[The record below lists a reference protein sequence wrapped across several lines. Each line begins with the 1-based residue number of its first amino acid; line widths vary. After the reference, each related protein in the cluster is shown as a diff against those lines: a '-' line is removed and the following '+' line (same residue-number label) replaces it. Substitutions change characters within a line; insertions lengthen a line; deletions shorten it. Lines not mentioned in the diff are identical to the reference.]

1 MILTLIL
8 EELGYKKQKCQKC
21 GQTFWSIKQRST
33 CGDAPCDEYEFIG
46 NPVTDKQYDLMGI
59 QKKFRD
65 FFASNNH
72 TPIDRYPVLAKRWRN
87 DVFLVGASIYDFQP
101 WVTSGMVRPPAN
113 PLTTAQ
119 PSIRLND
126 VDNVGRTGRHMTC
139 FTMGAHHAFNS
150 ADNQVYWQDDTLRYC
165 HEFLVSIGINPEEI
179 TYIESWW
186 KGGGNEGP
194 SFEICAHGVELAT
207 LVFIQYATTKEGLK
221 EIPLKIVDTGYG
233 LERIAWVSQGTPT
246 AYDATFGSVIEKLTD
261 LSGVELDTEILSENA
276 RIAGMMDIEDI
287 SDLKLLRKKVADKL
301 NLDEEVLRKA
311 TSPMEAIYIVA
322 DHTRCLSFMLAD
334 GIIPSNV
341 KEGYLARLVLRRT
354 VKYMNELGLNE
365 SLSDLMKIQ
374 LDFLS
379 QTYPEI
385 KDNAK
390 HILNITDLEEERYH
404 TTLTKGKNLVKRSI
418 DKLKKD
424 NITSFPT
431 DMLINFYD
439 SNGIPPETVE
449 EICKDYDFDAN
460 IPDNFYTQIAAAHEE
475 EEEEEVEALELDYPP
490 TYLAF
495 YDDLQ
500 QRTFNAKVLGVV
512 DSNKIILDQTI
523 YYPEGGGQPSDEGT
537 ITRADGRV
545 LNITYAE
552 KVNGVVLHHVAKD
565 DIDKLDGIENEEIE
579 GNIDALRRDLLTSNH
594 SATHLIIA
602 SARQVLGKHIWQ
614 AGSQNGIEK
623 TRIDLSHYKRV
634 TVDDLKQIEK
644 LANEYVKQNLP
655 VNIQWYDRT
664 DAEVKY
670 GFKLYQGGIVPGKD
684 IRVVE
689 IPGVDVEACAG
700 THVSSTGDIG
710 IIKVLRTERVQD
722 GVERIEYSV
731 ADAAIDRIQEN
742 DDIIR
747 TSSDVF
753 GVDAEQ
759 LPKTCDRFFN
769 EWKEQQKTIKN
780 LEKQLAEAKISTLQ
794 NDVEEVNGY
803 NLLTQILDADAGQ
816 LREIATNLVEK
827 DQVADLAIVI
837 NNQGNIVAS
846 SNSKVV
852 DKGLKMGDVIKT
864 IGEYLGGRGGGKP
877 NLAQGAGMTQL
888 DKKDEAFDK
897 IKEELNNLN

>member
-1 MILTLIL
+1 MTFEL
-8 EELGYKKQKCQKC
+8 EDLGYKKHVCTKC
-21 GQTFWSIKQRST
+21 GQTFWSIKDRPT

-46 NPVTDKQYDLMGI
+46 NPVTNKQYDLMGI
-59 QKKFRD
+59 QKQFRE
-65 FFASNNH
+65 FFKNNNH

-113 PLTTAQ
+113 PLTIAQ

-126 VDNVGRTGRHMTC
+126 VDNVGRSGRHMTC
-139 FTMGAHHAFNS
+139 FTMGAHHAFNTD
-150 ADNQVYWQDDTLRYC
+150 DNPIYWKEDTLRYC

-179 TYIESWW
+179 SYIESWW

-194 SFEICAHGVELAT
+194 SYEICAHGVELAT
-207 LVFIQYATTKEGLK
+207 LVFIQYKTTKDGLE
-221 EIPLKIVDTGYG
+221 EIPLRIVDTGYG

-246 AYDATFGSVIEKLTD
+246 AYDATFGPVIDKLTD

-276 RIAGMMDIEDI
+276 RIAGMMDLEDI

-301 NLDEEVLRKA
+301 SLDPDLLKKA
-311 TSPMEAIYIVA
+311 TAPMEAIYIVA

-354 VKYMNELGLNE
+354 VKYMNELGLKE
-365 SLSDLMKIQ
+365 SLSDIMKIQ

-385 KDNAK
+385 KDNAA

-424 NITSFPT
+424 NINSFPT

-449 EICKDYDFDAN
+449 SICKEYDFDAN

-475 EEEEEVEALELDYPP
+475 EEEEEVEPLELDYPK

-495 YDDLQ
+495 YDDLT
-500 QRTFNAKVLGVV
+500 QRKFNAKVLGVV

-537 ITRADGRV
+537 ITRADGTV
-545 LNITYAE
+545 LNINYAE
-552 KVNGVVLHHVAKD
+552 KVDGVVLHHVSKE
-565 DIDKLDGIENEEIE
+565 DINKLDGIVDEEVTGE
-579 GNIDALRRDLLTSNH
+579 IDALRRDLLTSNH

-602 SARQVLGKHIWQ
+602 SARKVLGKHIWQ

-623 TRIDLSHYKRV
+623 TRIDLSHYKRI
-634 TVDDLKQIEK
+634 TTDDLKEIEK

-700 THVSSTGDIG
+700 THVQTTGDIG

-722 GVERIEYSV
+722 GVERIEYAV
-731 ADAAIDRIQEN
+731 ADSAINKIQEI
-742 DDIIR
+742 DDILR
-747 TSSDVF
+747 QSSEVF
-753 GVDAEQ
+753 GVDQEQ
-759 LPKTCDRFFN
+759 LPKTCNRFFN
-769 EWKEQQKTIKN
+769 EWKEQQKTIKA
-780 LEKQLAEAKISTLQ
+780 LEKQLADAKVSTLSDNIEQ
-794 NDVEEVNGY
+794 VNGY
-803 NLLTQILDADAGQ
+803 NILTEVIAVNPGQ
-816 LREIATNLVEK
+816 LREIATNMVENDK
-827 DQVADLAIVI
+827 TADMVVLI
-837 NNQGNIVAS
+837 NNEGNIVATANES
-846 SNSKVV
+846 ILEN
-852 DKGLKMGDVIKT
+852 GMKMGDVIKT
-864 IGEYLGGRGGGKP
+864 IGQYLGGRGGGKP

-888 DKKDEAFDK
+888 EKKDQAFQE
-897 IKEELNNLN
+897 IKDTINNW

>member
-1 MILTLIL
+1 MTLIL
-8 EELGYKKQKCQKC
+8 EDLGYKKQKCQKC
-21 GQTFWSIKQRST
+21 GQTFWSIKQRPT

-46 NPVTDKQYDLMGI
+46 NPVTNKQYDLMGI

-65 FFASNNH
+65 FFASNDH

-113 PLTTAQ
+113 PLTIAQ

-139 FTMGAHHAFNS
+139 FTMGAHHAFNTQ
-150 ADNQVYWQDDTLRYC
+150 DNKVYWQDDTLRYC

-207 LVFIQYATTKEGLK
+207 LVFIQYATTKDGLK

-246 AYDATFGSVIEKLTD
+246 AYDATFGPVIDKLTD
-261 LSGVELDTEILSENA
+261 LSGVELDTQILSENA

-301 NLDEEVLRKA
+301 NLDEETLRKA

-365 SLSDLMKIQ
+365 SLSDIMKIQ

-385 KDNAK
+385 KDNAE
-390 HILNITDLEEERYH
+390 HILNITDLEEQRYH
-404 TTLTKGKNLVKRSI
+404 TTLTKGENLVKRSI
-418 DKLKKD
+418 KKLKKE
-424 NITSFPT
+424 NKTSFPT

-439 SNGIPPETVE
+439 SHGIPPETVE
-449 EICKDYDFDAN
+449 NIAQKLDFDAN

-475 EEEEEVEALELDYPP
+475 EEEEEVEPVELDYPK

-500 QRTFNAKVLGVV
+500 QRTFDAKVLGVV
-512 DSNKIILDQTI
+512 DSNKVILDQTI

-537 ITRADGRV
+537 ITRADGTV
-545 LNITYAE
+545 LKVIYAE
-552 KVNGVVLHHVAKD
+552 KIDNIVLHHVAQD
-565 DIDKLDGIENEEIE
+565 DADKLEDIVGEEIS
-579 GNIDALRRDLLTSNH
+579 GQIDALRRDLLTSNH
-594 SATHLIIA
+594 TATHLIIA
-602 SARQVLGKHIWQ
+602 SARKVLGKHIWQ
-614 AGSQNGIEK
+614 AGSQNGIQK
-623 TRIDLSHYKRV
+623 TRIDLSHYKRI

-644 LANEYVKQNLP
+644 LANEYVKMNLP

-700 THVSSTGDIG
+700 THCQTTGDIG
-710 IIKVLRTERVQD
+710 IIKVLKTERVQD
-722 GVERIEYSV
+722 GVERIEYAV
-731 ADAAIDRIQEN
+731 ADAAIDKIQEN
-742 DDIIR
+742 DDLIR
-747 TSSDVF
+747 TSSEIF

-759 LPKTCDRFFN
+759 LPKTCNRFFN

-780 LEKQLAEAKISTLQ
+780 LEIQLAQAKISTISNNVEQ
-794 NDVEEVNGY
+794 VNDYNVITEVLAVNPV
-803 NLLTQILDADAGQ
+803 Q
-816 LREIATNLVEK
+816 LREIALNMIEK
-827 DQVADLAIVI
+827 EQVADLVVLI
-837 NNQGNIVAS
+837 NNEGNIVAAAS
-846 SNSKVV
+846 
-852 DKGLKMGDVIKT
+852 DKIVQQGMKMGDVIKT
-864 IGEYLGGRGGGKP
+864 IGQYLGGRGGGKP
-877 NLAQGAGMTQL
+877 NLAQGAGMTEL
-888 DKKDEAFDK
+888 DKADEAFNA
-897 IKEELNNLN
+897 IKDEINSWN

>member
-1 MILTLIL
+1 MTSIL
-8 EELGYKKQKCQKC
+8 EQLGYKKQKCQKC

-46 NPVTDKQYDLMGI
+46 NPVTDKKYDLMGI
-59 QKKFRD
+59 QRKFRE
-65 FFASNNH
+65 FFANNNH

-113 PLTTAQ
+113 PLTIAQ

-150 ADNQVYWQDDTLRYC
+150 EDNKVYWQDDTLRYC

-194 SFEICAHGVELAT
+194 SYEICAHGVELAT
-207 LVFIQYATTKEGLK
+207 LVFIQYATTKDGLK

-246 AYDATFGSVIEKLTD
+246 AYDAAFGPIIEQLTD
-261 LSGVELDTEILSENA
+261 ISGVELDTQILSENA

-287 SDLKLLRKKVADKL
+287 SDLNLLRKKVAEKL
-301 NLDEEVLRKA
+301 NLDEDVLRRA

-365 SLSDLMKIQ
+365 SLSDIMKMQ
-374 LDFLS
+374 VDYLS
-379 QTYPEI
+379 KTYPEI
-385 KDNAK
+385 KDNSQ

-404 TTLTKGKNLVKRSI
+404 TTLTKGENLVKRSI
-418 DKLKKD
+418 KKLQKENK
-424 NITSFPT
+424 NSFPT

-439 SNGIPPETVE
+439 SHGIPPETVE
-449 EICKDYDFDAN
+449 SISKKYDFDAN

-475 EEEEEVEALELDYPP
+475 EKEEEKEQIELDYPK

-495 YDDLQ
+495 YDDLT
-500 QRTFNAKVLGVV
+500 QRKFNAKVLGVH

-523 YYPEGGGQPSDEGT
+523 YYPEGGGQPSDEGI
-537 ITRADGRV
+537 ITRADGSQ
-545 LNITYAE
+545 LNIIYAE
-552 KVNGVVLHHVAKD
+552 KVNDVVLHHVAED
-565 DIDKLDGIENEEIE
+565 DIDKLDGIVGEEISGE
-579 GNIDALRRDLLTSNH
+579 IDALRRDLLTSNH
-594 SATHLIIA
+594 TATHVIIA
-602 SARQVLGKHIWQ
+602 SARKVLGKHIWQ

-623 TRIDLSHYKRV
+623 TRLDLSHYKRI
-634 TVDDLKQIEK
+634 TTDNLKQIER
-644 LANEYVKQNLP
+644 LANSYVKQNIP

-670 GFKLYQGGIVPGKD
+670 GFRLYQGGTVPGKD

-700 THVSSTGDIG
+700 THCQTTGDIG
-710 IIKVLRTERVQD
+710 IIKILRTERVQD
-722 GVERIEYSV
+722 GVERLEYAV
-731 ADAAIDRIQEN
+731 ADSAIDKIQEI
-742 DDIIR
+742 DDILR
-747 TSSDVF
+747 NSSEIF
-753 GVDAEQ
+753 GVDQEQ
-759 LPKTCDRFFN
+759 LPKTCNRFFT
-769 EWKEQQKTIKN
+769 EWKEQQKTIKQ
-780 LEKQLAEAKISTLQ
+780 LEKQLAESKISSIGDNIENL
-794 NDVEEVNGY
+794 NGY
-803 NLLTQILDADAGQ
+803 NILLDILEVNPGQ
-816 LREIATNLVEK
+816 LREIATNLTEK
-827 DQVADLAIVI
+827 DQAADLVVLI
-837 NNQGNIVAS
+837 NNEGNIVAS
-846 SNSKVV
+846 SNQKIV
-852 DKGLKMGDVIKT
+852 DSGLKMGDVINS

-877 NLAQGAGMTQL
+877 TLAQGAGMTQL
-888 DKKDEAFDK
+888 DKKEEAFNSIRD
-897 IKEELNNLN
+897 IINNW

>member
-1 MILTLIL
+1 MTFEL
-8 EELGYKKQKCQKC
+8 EDLGFKKQVCSKC
-21 GQTFWSIKQRST
+21 GQTFWSIKQRAT

-46 NPVTDKQYDLMGI
+46 NPVTNKQFDLMGI
-59 QKKFRD
+59 QKQFRE
-65 FFASNNH
+65 FFKNNNH

-113 PLTTAQ
+113 PLTIAQ

-126 VDNVGRTGRHMTC
+126 VDNVGRSGRHMTC

-150 ADNQVYWQDDTLRYC
+150 DDNPIYWKDQTLRYC
-165 HEFLVSIGINPEEI
+165 FEFLVSIGINPEEI
-179 TYIESWW
+179 SYIESWW

-194 SFEICAHGVELAT
+194 SYEICAHGVELAT
-207 LVFIQYATTKEGLK
+207 LVFIQYATTKDGLK
-221 EIPLKIVDTGYG
+221 EIPLRIVDTGYG

-246 AYDATFGSVIEKLTD
+246 AYDATFGPVIDKLTD
-261 LSGVELDTEILSENA
+261 LSGVELNTEILSENA
-276 RIAGMMDIEDI
+276 RIAGMMDLEDI

-301 NLDEEVLRKA
+301 SLDPELLKKETA
-311 TSPMEAIYIVA
+311 PMEAIYIVA

-365 SLSDLMKIQ
+365 SLSDIMKIQ

-385 KDNAK
+385 KDNAA

-449 EICKDYDFDAN
+449 SICKEYDFDAN

-475 EEEEEVEALELDYPP
+475 EEEEEAEPLELDYPQ
-490 TYLAF
+490 TKLAF

-500 QRTFNAKVLGVV
+500 QREFNAKVLGVE

-537 ITRADGRV
+537 LTRADGTV
-545 LNITYAE
+545 LNVTYAE
-552 KVNGVVLHHVAKD
+552 KVDGVVLHHVAKD
-565 DIDKLDGIENEEIE
+565 DVDKLEGIVGEEIT
-579 GNIDALRRDLLTSNH
+579 GAIDALRRDLLTSNH

-602 SARQVLGKHIWQ
+602 SARKVLGKHIWQ

-623 TRIDLSHYKRV
+623 TRIDLSHYKRI
-634 TVDDLKQIEK
+634 TVDDLKEIER

-700 THVSSTGDIG
+700 THVQTTGDVG

-722 GVERIEYSV
+722 GVERIEYAV
-731 ADAAIDRIQEN
+731 ADSAINKIQEI
-742 DDIIR
+742 DDILR
-747 TSSDVF
+747 ESSDVF

-759 LPKTCDRFFN
+759 LPKTCNRFFN
-769 EWKEQQKTIKN
+769 EWKEQQKTIKA
-780 LEKQLAEAKISTLQ
+780 LEKQLAEAKISSLQ

-803 NLLTQILDADAGQ
+803 RLLTQVLDADAGQ
-816 LREIATNLVEK
+816 LREIATNLIEK
-827 DQVADLAIVI
+827 DKVADLAIVI
-837 NNQGNIVAS
+837 NNDGNIVAS
-846 SNSKVV
+846 ANESILDN
-852 DKGLKMGDVIKT
+852 GMKMGDVIKLV
-864 IGEYLGGRGGGKP
+864 GEYLGGRGGGKP

-888 DKKDEAFDK
+888 DKRDEAFQAVKDQ
-897 IKEELNNLN
+897 ISAW

>member
-1 MILTLIL
+1 MTFEL
-8 EELGYKKQKCQKC
+8 EDLGFKKQVCSKC
-21 GQTFWSIKQRST
+21 GQTFWSIKERST

-46 NPVTDKQYDLMGI
+46 NPVTNKQFDLMGI
-59 QKKFRD
+59 QKQFRE
-65 FFASNNH
+65 FFKNNNH

-113 PLTTAQ
+113 PLTIAQ

-126 VDNVGRTGRHMTC
+126 VDNVGRSGRHMTC
-139 FTMGAHHAFNS
+139 FTMGAHHAFNT
-150 ADNQVYWQDDTLRYC
+150 DENPIYWKDQTLRYC
-165 HEFLVSIGINPEEI
+165 FEFLVSIGINPEEI
-179 TYIESWW
+179 SYIESWW

-194 SFEICAHGVELAT
+194 SYEICAHGVELAT

-221 EIPLKIVDTGYG
+221 EIPLRIVDTGYG

-246 AYDATFGSVIEKLTD
+246 AYDATFGPVIDKLTD
-261 LSGVELDTEILSENA
+261 LSGVELNTEILSENA
-276 RIAGMMDIEDI
+276 KIAGMMDLEDI

-301 NLDEEVLRKA
+301 SLDPEVLKKETA
-311 TSPMEAIYIVA
+311 PMEAIYIVA

-354 VKYMNELGLNE
+354 VKYMNELGLKE
-365 SLSDLMKIQ
+365 SLSDIMKIQ

-385 KDNAK
+385 KDNAA

-449 EICKDYDFDAN
+449 SICNDYNFDAN

-475 EEEEEVEALELDYPP
+475 EDEEEVEPLELDYPQ

-495 YDDLQ
+495 YDDLT
-500 QRTFNAKVLGVV
+500 QRDFKAKVLGVE

-545 LNITYAE
+545 INITYAE
-552 KVNGVVLHHVAKD
+552 KVDGVVLHHVAKED
-565 DIDKLDGIENEEIE
+565 VDKLDAIEGEEIT
-579 GNIDALRRDLLTSNH
+579 GAIDALRRDLLTSNH

-602 SARQVLGKHIWQ
+602 SARKVLGKHIWQ

-623 TRIDLSHYKRV
+623 TRIDLSHYKRI
-634 TVDDLKQIEK
+634 TVDDLKEIEK

-700 THVSSTGDIG
+700 THVQTTGDVG

-722 GVERIEYSV
+722 GVERIEFAV
-731 ADAAIDRIQEN
+731 ADSAINKIQEI
-742 DDIIR
+742 DDILR
-747 TSSDVF
+747 ESSEVF

-759 LPKTCDRFFN
+759 LPKTCNRFFN
-769 EWKEQQKTIKN
+769 EWKEQQKTIKA
-780 LEKQLAEAKISTLQ
+780 LEKQLAEAKISSLQ
-794 NDVEEVNGY
+794 DNVEEVNSY
-803 NLLTQILDADAGQ
+803 KLLTQIIDADAGQ

-827 DQVADLAIVI
+827 DKVADMAVVI

-846 SNSKVV
+846 ANQSIV
-852 DKGLKMGDVIKT
+852 DNGLKMGDAIKT

-888 DKKDEAFDK
+888 DKKEEAFQA
-897 IKEELNNLN
+897 IKDIINGW

>member
-1 MILTLIL
+1 MTFEL
-8 EELGYKKQKCQKC
+8 EDLGFKKHVCTKC
-21 GQTFWSIKQRST
+21 GQTFWSIKERST

-46 NPVTDKQYDLMGI
+46 NPVTNKQYDLMGI
-59 QKKFRD
+59 QKQFKE
-65 FFASNNH
+65 FFKNNNH

-87 DVFLVGASIYDFQP
+87 DVFLVGATIYNFQP

-113 PLTTAQ
+113 PLTIAQ

-126 VDNVGRTGRHMTC
+126 VDNVGRSGRHMTC

-150 ADNQVYWQDDTLRYC
+150 DDNQIYWKDQTLRYC
-165 HEFLVSIGINPEEI
+165 YEFLVSIGINPEEI

-194 SFEICAHGVELAT
+194 SYEICAHGVELAT
-207 LVFIQYATTKEGLK
+207 LVFIQYKTTKDGLE
-221 EIPLKIVDTGYG
+221 EIPLRIVDTGYG

-246 AYDATFGSVIEKLTD
+246 AYDATFGPVIEKLTD

-276 RIAGMMDIEDI
+276 RIAGMMDLEDI
-287 SDLKLLRKKVADKL
+287 SDLKLLRKKVAKKL
-301 NLDEEVLRKA
+301 SLDPEVLKEA
-311 TSPMEAIYIVA
+311 TAPMEAIYIVA

-354 VKYMNELGLNE
+354 VKYMNELGLKE
-365 SLSDLMKIQ
+365 SLSDIMKIQ

-379 QTYPEI
+379 KTYPEI
-385 KDNAK
+385 KDNAE

-404 TTLTKGKNLVKRSI
+404 TTLTKGRNLVKRSI
-418 DKLKKD
+418 EKLKKEGK
-424 NITSFPT
+424 TSFPT

-449 EICKDYDFDAN
+449 SICKDYDFDAN
-460 IPDNFYTQIAAAHEE
+460 IPDNFYTQIAEAHEE
-475 EEEEEVEALELDYPP
+475 EDEEEAVPLELDYPQ

-500 QRTFNAKVLGVV
+500 QREFKAKVLGVE
-512 DSNKIILDQTI
+512 DSNKIVLDQTI

-537 ITRADGRV
+537 ITRADGTV
-545 LNITYAE
+545 ININYAE
-552 KVNGVVLHHVAKD
+552 KVDGIVLHHVAKD
-565 DIDKLDGIENEEIE
+565 DIDKLDGITGEEVT
-579 GNIDALRRDLLTSNH
+579 GAIDALRRDLLTSNH

-602 SARQVLGKHIWQ
+602 SARKVLGKHIWQ
-614 AGSQNGIEK
+614 AGSQNNIEK
-623 TRIDLSHYKRV
+623 TRIDLSHYKRI
-634 TVDDLKQIEK
+634 TTDDLKEIER
-644 LANEYVKQNLP
+644 LANGYVKENLP
-655 VNIQWYDRT
+655 VNIKWYDRT
-664 DAEVKY
+664 DAEIKY
-670 GFKLYQGGIVPGKD
+670 GFKLYQGGVVPGKD
-684 IRVVE
+684 IRVVQ

-700 THVSSTGDIG
+700 THVQTTGDIG

-722 GVERIEYSV
+722 GVERIEYAVS
-731 ADAAIDRIQEN
+731 DSAINKIQEI
-742 DDIIR
+742 DDILR
-747 TSSDVF
+747 ESSNIF
-753 GVDAEQ
+753 GVDQEQ
-759 LPKTCDRFFN
+759 LPKTCNRFFN

-794 NDVEEVNGY
+794 NEVEEVNGY
-803 NLLTQILDADAGQ
+803 KLLTQIIEADAGQ

-827 DQVADLAIVI
+827 DKVADMAIVI

-846 SNSKVV
+846 ATDTVV
-852 DKGLKMGDVIKT
+852 ENGLKMGDAIKT
-864 IGEYLGGRGGGKP
+864 VGEYLGGRGGGKP

-888 DKKDEAFDK
+888 DKKEEAFQA
-897 IKEELNNLN
+897 IKDIVNSW

>member
-1 MILTLIL
+1 
-8 EELGYKKQKCQKC
+8 
-21 GQTFWSIKQRST
+21 
-33 CGDAPCDEYEFIG
+33 
-46 NPVTDKQYDLMGI
+46 
-59 QKKFRD
+59 
-65 FFASNNH
+65 
-72 TPIDRYPVLAKRWRN
+72 
-87 DVFLVGASIYDFQP
+87 
-101 WVTSGMVRPPAN
+101 
-113 PLTTAQ
+113 
-119 PSIRLND
+119 
-126 VDNVGRTGRHMTC
+126 
-139 FTMGAHHAFNS
+139 MGAHHAFNTD
-150 ADNQVYWQDDTLRYC
+150 DNPIYWKEDTLRYC

-179 TYIESWW
+179 SYIESWW

-194 SFEICAHGVELAT
+194 SYEICAHGVELAT
-207 LVFIQYATTKEGLK
+207 LVFIQYKTTKDGLE
-221 EIPLKIVDTGYG
+221 EIPLRIVDTGYG

-246 AYDATFGSVIEKLTD
+246 AYDATFGPVIDKLTD

-276 RIAGMMDIEDI
+276 RIAGMMDLEDI

-301 NLDEEVLRKA
+301 SLDPDLLKKA
-311 TSPMEAIYIVA
+311 TAPMEAIYIVA

-354 VKYMNELGLNE
+354 VKYMNELGLKE
-365 SLSDLMKIQ
+365 SLSDIMKIQ

-385 KDNAK
+385 KDNAA

-424 NITSFPT
+424 NINSFPT

-449 EICKDYDFDAN
+449 SICKEYDFDAN

-475 EEEEEVEALELDYPP
+475 EEEEEVEPLELDYPK

-495 YDDLQ
+495 YDDLT
-500 QRTFNAKVLGVV
+500 QRKFNAKVLGVV

-537 ITRADGRV
+537 ITRADGTV
-545 LNITYAE
+545 LNINYAE
-552 KVNGVVLHHVAKD
+552 KVDGVVLHHVSKE
-565 DIDKLDGIENEEIE
+565 DINKLDGIVDEEVTGE
-579 GNIDALRRDLLTSNH
+579 IDALRRDLLTSNH

-602 SARQVLGKHIWQ
+602 SARKVLGKHIWQ

-623 TRIDLSHYKRV
+623 TRIDLSHYKRI
-634 TVDDLKQIEK
+634 TTDDLKEIEK

-700 THVSSTGDIG
+700 THVQTTGDIG

-722 GVERIEYSV
+722 GVERIEYAV
-731 ADAAIDRIQEN
+731 ADSAINKIQEI
-742 DDIIR
+742 DDILR
-747 TSSDVF
+747 QSSEVF
-753 GVDAEQ
+753 GVDQEQ
-759 LPKTCDRFFN
+759 LPKTCNRFFN
-769 EWKEQQKTIKN
+769 EWKEQQKTIKA
-780 LEKQLAEAKISTLQ
+780 LEKQLADAKVSTLSDNIEQ
-794 NDVEEVNGY
+794 VNGY
-803 NLLTQILDADAGQ
+803 NILTEVIAVNPGQ
-816 LREIATNLVEK
+816 LREIATNMVENDK
-827 DQVADLAIVI
+827 TADMVVLI
-837 NNQGNIVAS
+837 NNEGNIVATANES
-846 SNSKVV
+846 ILEN
-852 DKGLKMGDVIKT
+852 GMKMGDVIKT
-864 IGEYLGGRGGGKP
+864 IGQYLGGRGGGKP

-888 DKKDEAFDK
+888 DKKDQAFQE
-897 IKEELNNLN
+897 IKDTINNW

>member
-1 MILTLIL
+1 MTFEL
-8 EELGYKKQKCQKC
+8 EDLGFKKQVCSKC
-21 GQTFWSIKQRST
+21 GQTFWSIKERST

-46 NPVTDKQYDLMGI
+46 NPVTNKQFDLMGI
-59 QKKFRD
+59 QKQFRE
-65 FFASNNH
+65 FFKNNNH

-113 PLTTAQ
+113 PLTIAQ

-126 VDNVGRTGRHMTC
+126 VDNVGRSGRHMTC
-139 FTMGAHHAFNS
+139 FTMGAHHAFNT
-150 ADNQVYWQDDTLRYC
+150 DENPIYWKDQTLRYC
-165 HEFLVSIGINPEEI
+165 FEFLVSIGINPEEI
-179 TYIESWW
+179 SYIESWW

-194 SFEICAHGVELAT
+194 SYEICAHGVELAT

-221 EIPLKIVDTGYG
+221 EIPLRIVDTGYG

-246 AYDATFGSVIEKLTD
+246 AYDATFGPVIDKLTD
-261 LSGVELDTEILSENA
+261 LSGVELNTEILSENA
-276 RIAGMMDIEDI
+276 KIAGMMDLEDI

-301 NLDEEVLRKA
+301 SLDPEVLKKETA
-311 TSPMEAIYIVA
+311 PMEAIYIVA

-354 VKYMNELGLNE
+354 VKYMNELGLKE
-365 SLSDLMKIQ
+365 SLSDIMKIQ

-385 KDNAK
+385 KDNAA

-449 EICKDYDFDAN
+449 SICKDYDFDAN

-475 EEEEEVEALELDYPP
+475 EDEEEVEPLELDYPQ

-495 YDDLQ
+495 YDDLT
-500 QRTFNAKVLGVV
+500 QRDFKAKVLGVE

-545 LNITYAE
+545 INITYAE
-552 KVNGVVLHHVAKD
+552 KVDGVVLHHVAKED
-565 DIDKLDGIENEEIE
+565 VDKLDAIEGEEIT
-579 GNIDALRRDLLTSNH
+579 GAIDALRRDLLTSNH

-602 SARQVLGKHIWQ
+602 SARKVLGKHIWQ

-623 TRIDLSHYKRV
+623 TRIDLSHYKRI
-634 TVDDLKQIEK
+634 TVDDLKEIEK

-700 THVSSTGDIG
+700 THVQTTGDVG

-722 GVERIEYSV
+722 GVERIEFAV
-731 ADAAIDRIQEN
+731 ADSAINKIQEI
-742 DDIIR
+742 DDILR
-747 TSSDVF
+747 ESSEVF

-759 LPKTCDRFFN
+759 LPKTCNRFFN
-769 EWKEQQKTIKN
+769 EWKEQQKTIKA
-780 LEKQLAEAKISTLQ
+780 LEKQLAEAKISSLQ
-794 NDVEEVNGY
+794 DNVEEVNSY
-803 NLLTQILDADAGQ
+803 KLLTQIIDADAGQ

-827 DQVADLAIVI
+827 DKVADMAVVI

-846 SNSKVV
+846 ANQSIV
-852 DKGLKMGDVIKT
+852 DNGLKMGDAIKT

-888 DKKDEAFDK
+888 DKKEEAFQA
-897 IKEELNNLN
+897 IKDIINGW

>member
-1 MILTLIL
+1 MTFEL
-8 EELGYKKQKCQKC
+8 EDLGYKKHVCTKC
-21 GQTFWSIKQRST
+21 GQTFWSIKDRAT

-46 NPVTDKQYDLMGI
+46 NPVTNKQYDLMGI
-59 QKKFRD
+59 QKQFRE
-65 FFASNNH
+65 FFKNNNH

-113 PLTTAQ
+113 PLTIAQ

-126 VDNVGRTGRHMTC
+126 VDNVGRSGRHMTC

-150 ADNQVYWQDDTLRYC
+150 DDNPIYWKEDTLRYC

-179 TYIESWW
+179 SYIESWW

-194 SFEICAHGVELAT
+194 SYEICAHGVELAT
-207 LVFIQYATTKEGLK
+207 LVFIQYKTTKDGLE
-221 EIPLKIVDTGYG
+221 EIPLRIVDTGYG

-246 AYDATFGSVIEKLTD
+246 AYDATFGPVIDKLTD

-276 RIAGMMDIEDI
+276 RIAGMMDLEDI

-301 NLDEEVLRKA
+301 SLDPDVLKKA
-311 TSPMEAIYIVA
+311 TAPMEAIYIVA

-354 VKYMNELGLNE
+354 VKYMNELGLKE
-365 SLSDLMKIQ
+365 SLSDIMKIQ

-385 KDNAK
+385 KDNAA

-424 NITSFPT
+424 NINSFPT

-449 EICKDYDFDAN
+449 NICKEYDFDAN

-475 EEEEEVEALELDYPP
+475 EEEEEIEPLELDYPK

-495 YDDLQ
+495 YDDLT
-500 QRTFNAKVLGVV
+500 QRKFNAKVLGVV

-537 ITRADGRV
+537 ITRADGTV
-545 LNITYAE
+545 LNVNYAE
-552 KVNGVVLHHVAKD
+552 KVDGVVLHHVAKE
-565 DIDKLDGIENEEIE
+565 DIDKLDGIIDEEITGE
-579 GNIDALRRDLLTSNH
+579 IDALRRDLLTSNH

-602 SARQVLGKHIWQ
+602 SARKVLGKHIWQ

-623 TRIDLSHYKRV
+623 TRIDLSHYKRI
-634 TVDDLKQIEK
+634 TTDDLKEIEK

-700 THVSSTGDIG
+700 THVQTTGDIG

-722 GVERIEYSV
+722 GVERIEYAV
-731 ADAAIDRIQEN
+731 ADSAINKIQEI
-742 DDIIR
+742 DDILR
-747 TSSDVF
+747 QSSEVF
-753 GVDAEQ
+753 GVDQEQ
-759 LPKTCDRFFN
+759 LPKTCNRFFN
-769 EWKEQQKTIKN
+769 EWKEQQKTIKS
-780 LEKQLAEAKISTLQ
+780 LEKQLADAKVSSLSDNIEQ
-794 NDVEEVNGY
+794 VNGY
-803 NLLTQILDADAGQ
+803 NILTEVIAVNPGQ
-816 LREIATNLVEK
+816 LREIATNLVENDK
-827 DQVADLAIVI
+827 TADMVVLI
-837 NNQGNIVAS
+837 NNEGNIVATANES
-846 SNSKVV
+846 ILDN
-852 DKGLKMGDVIKT
+852 GMKMGDVIKT
-864 IGEYLGGRGGGKP
+864 IGQYLGGRGGGKP

-888 DKKDEAFDK
+888 DKKDQAFQE
-897 IKEELNNLN
+897 IKDIINNW

>member
-1 MILTLIL
+1 MTFEL
-8 EELGYKKQKCQKC
+8 EDLGFKKHVCSKC
-21 GQTFWSIKQRST
+21 GQTFWSIKDRLT

-46 NPVTDKQYDLMGI
+46 NPVTNKQYDLMGI
-59 QKKFRD
+59 QKKFRE
-65 FFASNNH
+65 FFANNNH

-113 PLTTAQ
+113 PLTIAQ

-126 VDNVGRTGRHMTC
+126 VDNVGRSGRHMTC

-150 ADNQVYWQDDTLRYC
+150 DDNPIYWKDQTLRYC
-165 HEFLVSIGINPEEI
+165 FEFLVSIGINPEEI

-194 SFEICAHGVELAT
+194 SYEICAHGVELAT
-207 LVFIQYATTKEGLK
+207 LVFIQYATTKDGLK
-221 EIPLKIVDTGYG
+221 DIPLRIVDTGYG

-246 AYDATFGSVIEKLTD
+246 AYDATFGPVIDNLTD
-261 LSGVELDTEILSENA
+261 ISGVELNTEILSENA
-276 RIAGMMDIEDI
+276 RIAGMMDLEDI

-301 NLDEEVLRKA
+301 SLDPEVLKKETA
-311 TSPMEAIYIVA
+311 PMEAIYIVA

-354 VKYMNELGLNE
+354 VKYMNELGLKE
-365 SLSDLMKIQ
+365 SLSDIMKLQ

-379 QTYPEI
+379 KTYPEI
-385 KDNAK
+385 KDNAA

-404 TTLTKGKNLVKRSI
+404 TTLTKGRNMVKRSI
-418 DKLKKD
+418 KNLKKD

-439 SNGIPPETVE
+439 SHGIPPETVE
-449 EICKDYDFDAN
+449 SISKELDFDAN

-475 EEEEEVEALELDYPP
+475 EEEDEAVPLELDYPE
-490 TYLAF
+490 TKLAF

-500 QRTFNAKVLGVV
+500 QRQFNAKVLGVE

-545 LNITYAE
+545 LKITYAE
-552 KVNGVVLHHVAKD
+552 KVDGVVLHHVAKED
-565 DIDKLDGIENEEIE
+565 VDRLDGIEGEEVS
-579 GNIDALRRDLLTSNH
+579 GAIDALRRDLLTSNH

-602 SARQVLGKHIWQ
+602 SARKVLGKHIWQ
-614 AGSQNGIEK
+614 AGSQNGIQK
-623 TRIDLSHYKRV
+623 TRIDLSHYKRI
-634 TVDDLKQIEK
+634 TVDDLKEIEK

-700 THVSSTGDIG
+700 THVQTTGDVG

-722 GVERIEYSV
+722 GVERIEYAV
-731 ADAAIDRIQEN
+731 ADSAIDKIQEV
-742 DDIIR
+742 DDILR
-747 TSSDVF
+747 ESSEVF
-753 GVDAEQ
+753 GVDADQ
-759 LPKTCDRFFN
+759 LPKTCNRFFN
-769 EWKEQQKTIKN
+769 EWKEQQKTIKA
-780 LEKQLAEAKISTLQ
+780 LEKQLAEAKISSLQ
-794 NDVEEVNGY
+794 NNVEQVNGY
-803 NLLTQILDADAGQ
+803 RVLTEILEADAGQ
-816 LREIATNLVEK
+816 LREIATNIIEK
-827 DQVADLAIVI
+827 DQTADIVVVL
-837 NNQGNIVAS
+837 NNDGNIVAS
-846 SNSKVV
+846 AN
-852 DKGLKMGDVIKT
+852 DKILDHGMVMGDVIKT
-864 IGEYLGGRGGGKP
+864 IGQYLGGRGGGKP

-888 DKKDEAFDK
+888 DKKDDAFQA
-897 IKEELNNLN
+897 IKDQINSWK

>member
-1 MILTLIL
+1 MTFEL
-8 EELGYKKQKCQKC
+8 EDLGFKKQVCSKC
-21 GQTFWSIKQRST
+21 GQTFWSIKQRAT

-46 NPVTDKQYDLMGI
+46 NPVTNKQFDLMGI
-59 QKKFRD
+59 QKQFRE
-65 FFASNNH
+65 FFKNNNH

-113 PLTTAQ
+113 PLTIAQ

-126 VDNVGRTGRHMTC
+126 VDNVGRSGRHMTC

-150 ADNQVYWQDDTLRYC
+150 DDNPIYWKDQTLRYC
-165 HEFLVSIGINPEEI
+165 FEFLVSIGINPEEI
-179 TYIESWW
+179 SYIESWW

-194 SFEICAHGVELAT
+194 SYEICAHGVELAT
-207 LVFIQYATTKEGLK
+207 LVFIQYATTKDGLK
-221 EIPLKIVDTGYG
+221 EIPLRIVDTGYG

-246 AYDATFGSVIEKLTD
+246 AYDATFGPVIDKLTD
-261 LSGVELDTEILSENA
+261 LSGVELNTEILSENA
-276 RIAGMMDIEDI
+276 RIAGMMDLEDI

-301 NLDEEVLRKA
+301 SLDPELLKKETA
-311 TSPMEAIYIVA
+311 PMEAIYIVA

-365 SLSDLMKIQ
+365 SLSDIMKIQ

-385 KDNAK
+385 KDNAA

-449 EICKDYDFDAN
+449 SICKEYDFDAN

-475 EEEEEVEALELDYPP
+475 EEEEEAEPLELDYPQ
-490 TYLAF
+490 TKLAF

-500 QRTFNAKVLGVV
+500 QREFNAKVLGVE

-537 ITRADGRV
+537 LTRADGTV
-545 LNITYAE
+545 LNVTYAE
-552 KVNGVVLHHVAKD
+552 KVDGVVLHHVAKD
-565 DIDKLDGIENEEIE
+565 DVDKLEGIVGEEIT
-579 GNIDALRRDLLTSNH
+579 GAIDALRRDLLTSNR

-602 SARQVLGKHIWQ
+602 SARKVLGKHIWQ

-623 TRIDLSHYKRV
+623 TRIDLSHYKRI
-634 TVDDLKQIEK
+634 TVDDLKEIER

-700 THVSSTGDIG
+700 THVQTTGDVG

-722 GVERIEYSV
+722 GVERIEYAV
-731 ADAAIDRIQEN
+731 ADSAINKIQEI
-742 DDIIR
+742 DDILR
-747 TSSDVF
+747 ESSDVF

-759 LPKTCDRFFN
+759 LPKTCNRFFN
-769 EWKEQQKTIKN
+769 EWKEQQKTIKA
-780 LEKQLAEAKISTLQ
+780 LEKQLAEAKISSLQ

-803 NLLTQILDADAGQ
+803 RLLTQVLDADAGQ
-816 LREIATNLVEK
+816 LREIATNLIEK
-827 DQVADLAIVI
+827 DKVADLAIVI
-837 NNQGNIVAS
+837 NNDGNIVAS
-846 SNSKVV
+846 ANESILDN
-852 DKGLKMGDVIKT
+852 GMKMGDVIKLV
-864 IGEYLGGRGGGKP
+864 GEYLGGRGGGKP

-888 DKKDEAFDK
+888 DKRDEAFQAVKDQ
-897 IKEELNNLN
+897 ISAW

>member
-1 MILTLIL
+1 MTFEL
-8 EELGYKKQKCQKC
+8 EDLGFKKHVCSKC
-21 GQTFWSIKQRST
+21 GQTFWSIKDRTT

-46 NPVTDKQYDLMGI
+46 NPVTNKQYDLMGI
-59 QKKFRD
+59 QKQFKE
-65 FFASNNH
+65 FFKNNNH

-87 DVFLVGASIYDFQP
+87 DVFLVGATIYNFQP

-113 PLTTAQ
+113 PLTIAQ

-126 VDNVGRTGRHMTC
+126 VDNVGRSGRHMTC

-150 ADNQVYWQDDTLRYC
+150 DDNQIYWKDQTLRYC
-165 HEFLVSIGINPEEI
+165 FEFLVSIGINPEEI

-194 SFEICAHGVELAT
+194 SYEICAHGVELAT
-207 LVFIQYATTKEGLK
+207 LVFIQYKTTKNGL
-221 EIPLKIVDTGYG
+221 EDIPLRIVDTGYG

-246 AYDATFGSVIEKLTD
+246 AYDATFGPVIEKLTD

-276 RIAGMMDIEDI
+276 RIAGMMDLEDI

-301 NLDEEVLRKA
+301 SLDPDVLKDA
-311 TSPMEAIYIVA
+311 TAPMEAIYIVA

-354 VKYMNELGLNE
+354 VKYMNELGLKE
-365 SLSDLMKIQ
+365 SLSDIMKIQ

-385 KDNAK
+385 KDNAE

-404 TTLTKGKNLVKRSI
+404 TTLTKGRNLVKRSI
-418 DKLKKD
+418 DKLKKEGQ
-424 NITSFPT
+424 NSFPT

-449 EICKDYDFDAN
+449 SICNEYDFDAN

-475 EEEEEVEALELDYPP
+475 DEEEEVQALELDYPQ

-500 QRTFNAKVLGVV
+500 QRTFNAKVLGVE
-512 DSNKIILDQTI
+512 DSNKIVLDQTI

-537 ITRADGRV
+537 ITRADGTV
-545 LNITYAE
+545 LKIEYAE
-552 KVNGVVLHHVAKD
+552 KVDRIVLHHVAKD
-565 DIDKLDGIENEEIE
+565 DVSKLEGIVGEEITGE
-579 GNIDALRRDLLTSNH
+579 IDALRRDLLTSNH

-614 AGSQNGIEK
+614 AGSQNNIEK
-623 TRIDLSHYKRV
+623 TRIDLSHYKRI
-634 TVDDLKQIEK
+634 TTDDLKEIER
-644 LANEYVKQNLP
+644 LANDYVKQNLP

-670 GFKLYQGGIVPGKD
+670 GFKLYQGGVVPGKD

-700 THVSSTGDIG
+700 THVQTTGDIG

-722 GVERIEYSV
+722 GVERIEYAVS
-731 ADAAIDRIQEN
+731 DSAINKIQEI
-742 DDIIR
+742 DDILR
-747 TSSDVF
+747 ESSGIF

-759 LPKTCDRFFN
+759 LPKTCNRFFN

-794 NDVEEVNGY
+794 NDVEEINGY
-803 NLLTQILDADAGQ
+803 KLLTQIIDAEAGQ

-827 DQVADLAIVI
+827 EEVTDMAIII
-837 NNQGNIVAS
+837 NKAGNIVACA
-846 SNSKVV
+846 NQKIV
-852 DKGLKMGDVIKT
+852 DNGLKMGDAIKT
-864 IGEYLGGRGGGKP
+864 VGEHLGGRGGGKP

-888 DKKDEAFDK
+888 DKQDEAFQA
-897 IKEELNNLN
+897 IKDIINSW

>member
-1 MILTLIL
+1 MTFEL
-8 EELGYKKQKCQKC
+8 EDLGFKKQVCSKC
-21 GQTFWSIKQRST
+21 GQTFWSIKERST

-46 NPVTDKQYDLMGI
+46 NPVTNKQFDLMGI
-59 QKKFRD
+59 QKQFRE
-65 FFASNNH
+65 FFKNNNH

-113 PLTTAQ
+113 PLTIAQ

-126 VDNVGRTGRHMTC
+126 VDNVGRSGRHMTC
-139 FTMGAHHAFNS
+139 FTMGAHHAFNT
-150 ADNQVYWQDDTLRYC
+150 DENPIYWKDQTLRYC
-165 HEFLVSIGINPEEI
+165 FEFLVSIGINPEEI
-179 TYIESWW
+179 SYIESWW

-194 SFEICAHGVELAT
+194 SYEICAHGVELAT

-221 EIPLKIVDTGYG
+221 EIPLRIVDTGYG

-246 AYDATFGSVIEKLTD
+246 AYDATFGPVIDKLTD
-261 LSGVELDTEILSENA
+261 LSGVELNTEILSENA
-276 RIAGMMDIEDI
+276 KIAGMMDLEDI

-301 NLDEEVLRKA
+301 SLDPEVLKKETA
-311 TSPMEAIYIVA
+311 PMEAIYIVA

-354 VKYMNELGLNE
+354 VKYMNELGLKE
-365 SLSDLMKIQ
+365 SLSDIMKIQ

-385 KDNAK
+385 KDNAA

-449 EICKDYDFDAN
+449 SICNDYDFDAN

-475 EEEEEVEALELDYPP
+475 EDEEEVEPLELDYPQ

-495 YDDLQ
+495 YDDLT
-500 QRTFNAKVLGVV
+500 QRDFKAKVLGVE

-545 LNITYAE
+545 INITYAE
-552 KVNGVVLHHVAKD
+552 KVDGVVLHHVAKED
-565 DIDKLDGIENEEIE
+565 VDKLDAIEGEEIT
-579 GNIDALRRDLLTSNH
+579 GAIDALRRDLLTSNH

-602 SARQVLGKHIWQ
+602 SARKVLGKHIWQ

-623 TRIDLSHYKRV
+623 TRIDLSHYKRI
-634 TVDDLKQIEK
+634 TVDDLKEIEK

-700 THVSSTGDIG
+700 THVQTTGDVG

-722 GVERIEYSV
+722 GVERIEFAV
-731 ADAAIDRIQEN
+731 ADSAINKIQEI
-742 DDIIR
+742 DDILR
-747 TSSDVF
+747 ESSEVF

-759 LPKTCDRFFN
+759 LPKTCNRFFN
-769 EWKEQQKTIKN
+769 EWKEQQKTIKA
-780 LEKQLAEAKISTLQ
+780 LEKQLAEAKISSLQ
-794 NDVEEVNGY
+794 DNVEEVNSY
-803 NLLTQILDADAGQ
+803 KLLTQIVDADAGQ

-827 DQVADLAIVI
+827 DKVADMAVVI

-846 SNSKVV
+846 ANQSIV
-852 DKGLKMGDVIKT
+852 DNGLKMGDAIKT

-888 DKKDEAFDK
+888 DKKEEAFQA
-897 IKEELNNLN
+897 IKDIINGW

>member
-1 MILTLIL
+1 MTFEL
-8 EELGYKKQKCQKC
+8 EDLGFKKHVCSKC
-21 GQTFWSIKQRST
+21 GQTFWSIKDRDT

-46 NPVTDKQYDLMGI
+46 NPVTNKQYDLMGI
-59 QKKFRD
+59 QKQFKE
-65 FFASNNH
+65 FFKNNDH

-87 DVFLVGASIYDFQP
+87 DVFLVGATIYDFQP

-113 PLTTAQ
+113 PLTIAQ

-126 VDNVGRTGRHMTC
+126 VDNVGRSGRHMTC

-150 ADNQVYWQDDTLRYC
+150 DDNEIYWKDQTLRYC
-165 HEFLVSIGINPEEI
+165 YEFLVSIGINGDEI

-194 SFEICAHGVELAT
+194 SYEICAHGVELAT
-207 LVFIQYATTKEGLK
+207 LVFIQYKTTKDGLE

-246 AYDATFGSVIEKLTD
+246 AYDATFGPVIEKLTQ

-276 RIAGMMDIEDI
+276 RIAGMMDLEDI
-287 SDLKLLRKKVADKL
+287 SDLKLLRNKVAEKL
-301 NLDEEVLRKA
+301 GLGPEVLRKA
-311 TSPMEAIYIVA
+311 TAPMEAIYIVA

-365 SLSDLMKIQ
+365 SLSDIMKIQ

-385 KDNAK
+385 KDNAE

-418 DKLKKD
+418 EKLKKEGK
-424 NITSFPT
+424 TSFPT
-431 DMLINFYD
+431 EMLINFYD

-449 EICKDYDFDAN
+449 SIAEEYGFDAN

-475 EEEEEVEALELDYPP
+475 EEEEETQPLELDYPQ

-500 QRTFNAKVLGVV
+500 KRQFKAKVLGVE

-537 ITRADGRV
+537 ITRTDGTE
-545 LNITYAE
+545 LNIVYAE
-552 KVNGVVLHHVAKD
+552 KQDGIVLHHVAEED
-565 DIDKLDGIENEEIE
+565 SDKLEGIIGEEISGE
-579 GNIDALRRDLLTSNH
+579 IDAKRRDMLTSNH

-623 TRIDLSHYKRV
+623 TRIDLSHYKRI
-634 TVDDLKQIEK
+634 TTDDLKKIEK

-700 THVSSTGDIG
+700 THVQTTGDIG

-722 GVERIEYSV
+722 GVERIEFAV
-731 ADAAIDRIQEN
+731 ADSAINKIQEI
-742 DDIIR
+742 DDILR
-747 TSSDVF
+747 ESSNVF
-753 GVDAEQ
+753 GVDSEQ
-759 LPKTCDRFFN
+759 LPKTCNRFFT
-769 EWKEQQKTIKN
+769 EWKEQQKTIKA
-780 LEKQLAEAKISTLQ
+780 LEKQLAEAKITSLA
-794 NDVEEVNGY
+794 NNVEEVNGY
-803 NLLTQILDADAGQ
+803 RILTEIIDADAGQ
-816 LREIATNLVEK
+816 LRQIATNIIEK
-827 DQVADLAIVI
+827 DETADIAIVI
-837 NNQGNIVAS
+837 NNNGNIVAS
-846 SNSKVV
+846 ANNKIVQQ
-852 DKGLKMGDVIKT
+852 GMKMGDAIKT

-888 DKKDEAFDK
+888 DKKEEAFQA
-897 IKEELNNLN
+897 IKDQISGW

>member
-1 MILTLIL
+1 MTFEL
-8 EELGYKKQKCQKC
+8 EDLGFKKQVCSKC
-21 GQTFWSIKQRST
+21 GQTFWSIKERTT

-46 NPVTDKQYDLMGI
+46 NPVTNKQFDLMGI
-59 QKKFRD
+59 QKQFRE
-65 FFASNNH
+65 FFKNNNH

-113 PLTTAQ
+113 PLTIAQ

-126 VDNVGRTGRHMTC
+126 VDNVGRSGRHMTC

-150 ADNQVYWQDDTLRYC
+150 DDNPIYWKDQTLRYC
-165 HEFLVSIGINPEEI
+165 FEFLVSIGINPEEI
-179 TYIESWW
+179 SYIESWW

-194 SFEICAHGVELAT
+194 SYEICAHGVELAT
-207 LVFIQYATTKEGLK
+207 LVFIQYATTKDGLK

-246 AYDATFGSVIEKLTD
+246 AYDATFGPVIDKLTD
-261 LSGVELDTEILSENA
+261 ISGVELNTEILSENA
-276 RIAGMMDIEDI
+276 RIAGMMDLEDI

-301 NLDEEVLRKA
+301 SLDPELLRKETA
-311 TSPMEAIYIVA
+311 PMEAIYIVA

-354 VKYMNELGLNE
+354 VKYMNELELKE
-365 SLSDLMKIQ
+365 SLSDIMKIQ

-385 KDNAK
+385 KDNAA

-404 TTLTKGKNLVKRSI
+404 TTLTKGKNLVKRTI

-424 NITSFPT
+424 NYTSFPT
-431 DMLINFYD
+431 GIVLNFYD
-439 SNGIPPETVE
+439 SNGIPPETIE
-449 EICKDYDFDAN
+449 SICKEYDFDAN
-460 IPDNFYTQIAAAHEE
+460 IPDNFYTRIAEAHEE
-475 EEEEEVEALELDYPP
+475 EEEEEVVQLELDYPQ

-495 YDDLQ
+495 YDDLT
-500 QRTFNAKVLGVV
+500 QRSFNAKVLGVE

-523 YYPEGGGQPSDEGT
+523 FYPEGGGQPSDEGT
-537 ITRADGRV
+537 ITRADGTV
-545 LNITYAE
+545 LNVTYAE
-552 KVNGVVLHHVAKD
+552 KVDGVVLHHVSFD
-565 DIDKLDGIENEEIE
+565 DVDKIGGIEGEEVTGE
-579 GNIDALRRDLLTSNH
+579 IDALRRDLLTSNH

-602 SARQVLGKHIWQ
+602 SAREVLGKHIWQ
-614 AGSQNGIEK
+614 AGSQNGIDK
-623 TRIDLSHYKRV
+623 TRIDLSHYKRI
-634 TVDDLKQIEK
+634 TTDDLKEIEK
-644 LANEYVKQNLP
+644 RANNYVKQNLP

-700 THVSSTGDIG
+700 THVQTTGDIG

-731 ADAAIDRIQEN
+731 ANSAITKIQEI
-742 DDIIR
+742 DDILR
-747 TSSDVF
+747 ESCEVF
-753 GVDAEQ
+753 GVDIDQ
-759 LPKTCDRFFN
+759 LPKTCKRFFN
-769 EWKEQQKTIKN
+769 EWKEQQKTIKA
-780 LEKQLAEAKISTLQ
+780 LEKQVAEAKISFLLE
-794 NDVEEVNGY
+794 NIEEINGY
-803 NLLTQILDADAGQ
+803 RLFAQIVDADATQ
-816 LREIATNLVEK
+816 LREIATNLVERDK
-827 DQVADLAIVI
+827 FADLVVVI
-837 NNQGNIVAS
+837 NSAGNIVACANQS
-846 SNSKVV
+846 IIDN
-852 DKGLKMGDVIKT
+852 GMKMGDVIKL

-877 NLAQGAGMTQL
+877 NLAQGAGMTQF
-888 DKKDEAFDK
+888 DKKDDAFQAIKDK
-897 IKEELNNLN
+897 INSW

>member
-1 MILTLIL
+1 MTFEL
-8 EELGYKKQKCQKC
+8 EDLGFKKQVCSKC
-21 GQTFWSIKQRST
+21 GQTFWSIKDRAT

-46 NPVTDKQYDLMGI
+46 NPVTNKQFDLMGI
-59 QKKFRD
+59 QKQFRQ
-65 FFASNNH
+65 FFADNNH

-113 PLTTAQ
+113 PLTIAQ

-126 VDNVGRTGRHMTC
+126 VDNVGRSGRHMTC
-139 FTMGAHHAFNS
+139 FTMGAHHAFNT
-150 ADNQVYWQDDTLRYC
+150 DENPIYWKDQTLRYC
-165 HEFLVSIGINPEEI
+165 FEFLVSIGINPEEI
-179 TYIESWW
+179 SYIESWW

-194 SFEICAHGVELAT
+194 SYEICAHGVELAT

-246 AYDATFGSVIEKLTD
+246 AYDATFGPVIEKLTD
-261 LSGVELDTEILSENA
+261 LSGVELNTEILSENA
-276 RIAGMMDIEDI
+276 RIAGMMDLEDI

-301 NLDEEVLRKA
+301 SLDPEVLKKETA
-311 TSPMEAIYIVA
+311 PMEAIYIVA

-354 VKYMNELGLNE
+354 VKYMNELELKE

-385 KDNAK
+385 KDNAA

-424 NITSFPT
+424 NINSFPT

-449 EICKDYDFDAN
+449 SICKDYDFDAN

-475 EEEEEVEALELDYPP
+475 EEEEEIEPLELDYPQ

-495 YDDLQ
+495 YDDLT
-500 QRTFNAKVLGVV
+500 QREFKANVLGVE

-537 ITRADGRV
+537 LTRPDGTV

-552 KVNGVVLHHVAKD
+552 KQDGVVLHHVAKD
-565 DIDKLDGIENEEIE
+565 DVDKLKDIVGEEVDGA
-579 GNIDALRRDLLTSNH
+579 IDALRRDLLTSNH
-594 SATHLIIA
+594 SGTHLVIA
-602 SARQVLGKHIWQ
+602 SARKVLGKHIWQ

-623 TRIDLSHYKRV
+623 TRIDLSHYKRI
-634 TVDDLKQIEK
+634 TVDDLKEIER
-644 LANEYVKQNLP
+644 LANEHVKQNLP

-700 THVSSTGDIG
+700 THVQTTGDIG

-722 GVERIEYSV
+722 GVERIEFSV

-742 DDIIR
+742 DQIIR
-747 TSSDVF
+747 ESSEIF

-759 LPKTCDRFFN
+759 LPKTCSRFFN

-780 LEKQLAEAKISTLQ
+780 LEKQLAEAKIASLSS
-794 NDVEEVNGY
+794 NIEEVNGY
-803 NLLTQILDADAGQ
+803 KVMAEVLSVNPGQ
-816 LREIATNLVEK
+816 LREIALNMIEK
-827 DQVADLAIVI
+827 DKVADIAILI
-837 NNQGNIVAS
+837 NQEGNIVAS
-846 SNSKVV
+846 ANEKVIE
-852 DKGLKMGDVIKT
+852 KGLKMADAISIV
-864 IGEYLGGRGGGKP
+864 GEYLGGRGGGKP

-888 DKKDEAFDK
+888 DKKEEAFQA
-897 IKEELNNLN
+897 IKDQIGSWN

>member
-1 MILTLIL
+1 MTFEL
-8 EELGYKKQKCQKC
+8 EDLGFKKHVCSKC
-21 GQTFWSIKQRST
+21 GQTFWSIKDRTT

-46 NPVTDKQYDLMGI
+46 NPVTNKQYDLMGI
-59 QKKFRD
+59 QKQFKE
-65 FFASNNH
+65 FFKNNNH

-87 DVFLVGASIYDFQP
+87 DVFLVGATIYNFQP

-113 PLTTAQ
+113 PLTIAQ

-126 VDNVGRTGRHMTC
+126 VDNVGRSGRHMTC

-150 ADNQVYWQDDTLRYC
+150 DDNQIYWKDQTLRYC
-165 HEFLVSIGINPEEI
+165 FEFLVSIGINPEEI

-194 SFEICAHGVELAT
+194 SYEICAHGVELAT
-207 LVFIQYATTKEGLK
+207 LVFIQYKTTKNGL
-221 EIPLKIVDTGYG
+221 EDIPLRIVDTGYG

-246 AYDATFGSVIEKLTD
+246 AYDATFGPVIEKLTD

-276 RIAGMMDIEDI
+276 RIAGMMDLEDI

-301 NLDEEVLRKA
+301 SLDPDVLKDA
-311 TSPMEAIYIVA
+311 TAPMEAIYIVA

-354 VKYMNELGLNE
+354 VKYMNELGLKE
-365 SLSDLMKIQ
+365 SLSDIMKIQ

-385 KDNAK
+385 KDNAE

-404 TTLTKGKNLVKRSI
+404 TTLTKGRNLVKRSI
-418 DKLKKD
+418 DKLKKEGQ
-424 NITSFPT
+424 NSFPT

-449 EICKDYDFDAN
+449 SICNEYDFDAN

-475 EEEEEVEALELDYPP
+475 DEEEEVQALELDYPQ

-500 QRTFNAKVLGVV
+500 QRTFNAKVLGVE
-512 DSNKIILDQTI
+512 DSNKIVLDQTI

-537 ITRADGRV
+537 ITRADGTV
-545 LNITYAE
+545 LKIEYAE
-552 KVNGVVLHHVAKD
+552 KVDGIVLHHVAKD
-565 DIDKLDGIENEEIE
+565 DVSKLEGIVGEEITGE
-579 GNIDALRRDLLTSNH
+579 IDALRRDLLTSNH

-614 AGSQNGIEK
+614 AGSQNNIEK
-623 TRIDLSHYKRV
+623 TRIDLSHYKRI
-634 TVDDLKQIEK
+634 TTDDLKEIER
-644 LANEYVKQNLP
+644 LANDYVKQNLP

-670 GFKLYQGGIVPGKD
+670 GFKLYQGGVVPGKD

-700 THVSSTGDIG
+700 THVQTTGDIG

-722 GVERIEYSV
+722 GVERIEYAVS
-731 ADAAIDRIQEN
+731 DSAINKIQEI
-742 DDIIR
+742 DDILR
-747 TSSDVF
+747 ESSGIF

-759 LPKTCDRFFN
+759 LPKTCNRFFN

-794 NDVEEVNGY
+794 NDVEEINGY
-803 NLLTQILDADAGQ
+803 KLLTQIIDAEAGQ

-827 DQVADLAIVI
+827 EEVTDMAIII
-837 NNQGNIVAS
+837 NKAGNIVACA
-846 SNSKVV
+846 NQKIV
-852 DKGLKMGDVIKT
+852 DNGLKMGDAIKT
-864 IGEYLGGRGGGKP
+864 VGEHLGGRGGGKP

-888 DKKDEAFDK
+888 DKQDEAFQA
-897 IKEELNNLN
+897 IKDIINSW

>member
-1 MILTLIL
+1 MTFEL
-8 EELGYKKQKCQKC
+8 EDLGFKKQVCSKC
-21 GQTFWSIKQRST
+21 GQTFWSIKQRAT

-46 NPVTDKQYDLMGI
+46 NPVTNKQFDLMGI
-59 QKKFRD
+59 QKQFRE
-65 FFASNNH
+65 FFKNNNH

-113 PLTTAQ
+113 PLTIAQ

-126 VDNVGRTGRHMTC
+126 VDNVGRSGRHMTC

-150 ADNQVYWQDDTLRYC
+150 DDNPIYWKDQTLRYC
-165 HEFLVSIGINPEEI
+165 FEFLVSIGINPEEI
-179 TYIESWW
+179 SYIESWW

-194 SFEICAHGVELAT
+194 SYEICAHGVELAT
-207 LVFIQYATTKEGLK
+207 LVFIQYATTKDGLK
-221 EIPLKIVDTGYG
+221 EIPLRIVDTGYG

-246 AYDATFGSVIEKLTD
+246 AYDATFGPVIDKLTD
-261 LSGVELDTEILSENA
+261 LSGVELNTEILSENA
-276 RIAGMMDIEDI
+276 RIAGMMDLEDI

-301 NLDEEVLRKA
+301 SLDPELLKKETA
-311 TSPMEAIYIVA
+311 PMEAIYIVA

-365 SLSDLMKIQ
+365 SLSDIMKIQ

-385 KDNAK
+385 KDNAA

-449 EICKDYDFDAN
+449 SICKEYDFDAN

-475 EEEEEVEALELDYPP
+475 EEEEEAEPLELDYPQ
-490 TYLAF
+490 TKLAF

-500 QRTFNAKVLGVV
+500 QREFNAKVLGVE

-537 ITRADGRV
+537 LTRADGTV
-545 LNITYAE
+545 LNVTYAE
-552 KVNGVVLHHVAKD
+552 KVDGVVLHHVAKD
-565 DIDKLDGIENEEIE
+565 DVDKLEGIVGEEIT
-579 GNIDALRRDLLTSNH
+579 GAIDALRRDLLTSNH

-602 SARQVLGKHIWQ
+602 SARKVLGKHIWQ

-623 TRIDLSHYKRV
+623 TRIDLSHYKRI
-634 TVDDLKQIEK
+634 TVDDLKEIER

-700 THVSSTGDIG
+700 THVQTTGDVG

-722 GVERIEYSV
+722 GVERIEYAV
-731 ADAAIDRIQEN
+731 ADSAINKIQEI
-742 DDIIR
+742 DDILR
-747 TSSDVF
+747 ESSDVF

-759 LPKTCDRFFN
+759 LPKTCNRFFN
-769 EWKEQQKTIKN
+769 EWKEQQKTIKA
-780 LEKQLAEAKISTLQ
+780 LEKQLAEAKISSLQ

-803 NLLTQILDADAGQ
+803 RLLTQVLDADAGQ
-816 LREIATNLVEK
+816 LREIATNLIEK
-827 DQVADLAIVI
+827 DKVADLAIVI
-837 NNQGNIVAS
+837 NNDGNIVAS
-846 SNSKVV
+846 ANESVLDN
-852 DKGLKMGDVIKT
+852 GMKMGDVIKLV
-864 IGEYLGGRGGGKP
+864 GEYLGGRGGGKP

-888 DKKDEAFDK
+888 DKRDEAFQAVKDQ
-897 IKEELNNLN
+897 ISGW